1 MLISHHLALSQIICD
16 PNVDENCDST
26 PRNDVDNNTTTTD
39 VAETINSSMSSLADT
54 TDYDLST
61 EMSPPTTTTMA
72 TTTTEKPLNSNT
84 TFNDYFSA
92 FLEEN
97 PNAIQITSK
106 NYPLPYPAQ
115 YEEVWR

>member
-1 MLISHHLALSQIICD
+1 MLISHHLALSQLICD
-16 PNVDENCDST
+16 QNVDENCDST
-26 PRNDVDNNTTTTD
+26 PRNDVDNTTD
-39 VAETINSSMSSLADT
+39 VTETINSTMSSVADT
-54 TDYDLST
+54 TDYESSSD
-61 EMSPPTTTTMA
+61 MPPPTTTIA
-72 TTTTEKPLNSNT
+72 ATTTEKPLNSNT

-106 NYPLPYPAQ
+106 NYPLPYPTQ